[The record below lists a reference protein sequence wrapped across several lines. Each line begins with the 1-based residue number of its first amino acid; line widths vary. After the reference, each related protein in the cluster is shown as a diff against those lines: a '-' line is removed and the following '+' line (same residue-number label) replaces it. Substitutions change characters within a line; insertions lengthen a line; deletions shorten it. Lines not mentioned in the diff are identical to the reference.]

1 MQNKRITFY
10 LGSTGLPTWL
20 IKGIH
25 QQVKPFV
32 GSVTLIK
39 VQSLQQV
46 DVKDYLSAMTLGFQ
60 PFELCQLVLAGEDT
74 EQYQSQLINFL
85 QTDCFVIETPA
96 TNASTTSNNS
106 LFQIQCFDIEKEL
119 NNFTKLYTAL
129 FFKQKDTEPK
139 DQLIQKQYCLKRL
152 SQLTQ
157 NQDSQAIEEALKKRE
172 ALSSTAMANGIAL
185 PHLLNAAIDKP
196 QLIILTTN
204 TPLDWGSNFPPV
216 THIIAVMLPI
226 DASKP
231 TLLAVRHLATAL
243 VNSDINQFICQHK
256 HHSELQAIITCF
268 LKLDK
273 F

>member
-25 QQVKPFV
+25 QQVKSFT
-32 GSVTLIK
+32 GSVTLVK

-46 DVKDYLSAMTLGFQ
+46 DVKDYLSAMTLAFH
-60 PFELCQLVLAGEDT
+60 PFELCQLVLTGENA
-74 EQYQSQLINFL
+74 EQYQLPLITFL
-85 QTDCFVIETPA
+85 QTDCFIIETQAINLP
-96 TNASTTSNNS
+96 TTSNNS
-106 LFQIQCFDIEKEL
+106 LFQIQCLDIEKEI

-129 FFKQKDTEPK
+129 YTEPT

-157 NQDSQAIEEALKKRE
+157 NQDRQAIEEALKKRE
-172 ALSSTAMANGIAL
+172 ALSSTAMNNGVAL

-204 TPLDWGSNFPPV
+204 TPLNWGSHFPPV
-216 THIIAVMLPI
+216 THIIALMLPT
-226 DASKP
+226 DANKQ
-231 TLLAVRHLATAL
+231 TLLAVRHLAMAL
-243 VNSDINQFICQHK
+243 VNSEINQFICQHR

-268 LKLDK
+268 MKLDK
-273 F
+273 

>member
-46 DVKDYLSAMTLGFQ
+46 DVKDYLSAMTLAFH

-74 EQYQSQLINFL
+74 EQYQAQLITFL
-85 QTDCFVIETPA
+85 QTDCFVIETQTTSAP
-96 TNASTTSNNS
+96 TTSNNS

-129 FFKQKDTEPK
+129 YTEQKTADQK

-157 NQDSQAIEEALKKRE
+157 NQDSHALEEALKKRE
-172 ALSSTAMANGIAL
+172 ALSSTAMNNGVAL

-196 QLIILTTN
+196 QLIIFTSN

-216 THIIAVMLPI
+216 THIIALMLPI
-226 DASKP
+226 DASKQ
-231 TLLAVRHLATAL
+231 TLLTVRHLAMAL
-243 VNSDINQFICQHK
+243 VNSEVNQFICQHR

-268 LKLDK
+268 MKLDK
-273 F
+273 

>member
-25 QQVKPFV
+25 QQVKAFV

-46 DVKDYLSAMTLGFQ
+46 DVKDYLSAMTLAFH
-60 PFELCQLVLAGEDT
+60 PFELCQLVLTGEDA
-74 EQYQSQLINFL
+74 EQYQSQLITFL
-85 QTDCFVIETPA
+85 QTDCFVIETQ
-96 TNASTTSNNS
+96 ASSSPTSSNNS

-129 FFKQKDTEPK
+129 YTEQK

-157 NQDSQAIEEALKKRE
+157 NQDSQALEEALKKRE
-172 ALSSTAMANGIAL
+172 ALSSTAMNNGVAL

-204 TPLDWGSNFPPV
+204 TPVDWGSNFPSV
-216 THIIAVMLPI
+216 THIIALMIPI
-226 DASKP
+226 DASKQ
-231 TLLAVRHLATAL
+231 TLLAVRYLAMAL
-243 VNSDINQFICQHK
+243 VNSEINQFICQHK

-268 LKLDK
+268 MKLDK
-273 F
+273 